1 MRLHPQTDGRPLA
14 GDVKSIPLR
23 VSSHHTGIETRN
35 RETALLGAGIAVVN
49 FLEHAGYQL
58 VGWALMGFGL
68 FLLGEGLVTYRK
80 IGRLIREGD
89 ADLEKLYAEA

>member
-1 MRLHPQTDGRPLA
+1 M
-14 GDVKSIPLR
+14 
-23 VSSHHTGIETRN
+23 
-35 RETALLGAGIAVVN
+35 VN

-68 FLLGEGLVTYRK
+68 FLLGEGLVTYRE